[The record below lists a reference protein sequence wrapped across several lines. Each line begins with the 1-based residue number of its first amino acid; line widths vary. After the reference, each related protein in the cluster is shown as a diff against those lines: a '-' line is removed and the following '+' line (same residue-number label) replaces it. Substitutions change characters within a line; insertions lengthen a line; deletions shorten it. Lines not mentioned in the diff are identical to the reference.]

1 MHHRQP
7 LGVVAHCT
15 ALLCFVSVANNY
27 NYYDGEMNP
36 KWENLIE
43 LFRYLILFHY
53 YYWPIEMLRHT
64 SVGVSILLLH
74 A

>member
-1 MHHRQP
+1 MHHQQQ
-7 LGVVAHCT
+7 LGAVPHCT

-53 YYWPIEMLRHT
+53 YWPIEMLRHA
-64 SVGVSILLLH
+64 SVCVSILLLH